1 MSVENPYFDQSRI
14 SNMSAY
20 AQNNGELSNRG
31 ARGSLP
37 ASVSRPASSKVVS
50 LIASHEFRPF
60 SKPRKSKNIALQ
72 DMAEKGG
79 MSRRSHNHQW
89 QPTSTIQSVRDSSSQ
104 VEDDDDSNDE
114 PQLTH
119 NV

>member
-20 AQNNGELSNRG
+20 AQNNPNLPTGGANHAGGDMSNRG
-31 ARGSLP
+31 AHSSLP

-60 SKPRKSKNIALQ
+60 SKPRNSKINVNETAAG
-72 DMAEKGG
+72 MAD
-79 MSRRSHNHQW
+79 R
-89 QPTSTIQSVRDSSSQ
+89 
-104 VEDDDDSNDE
+104 
-114 PQLTH
+114 
-119 NV
+119 